1 MSYLANMTRAERIAA
16 EEIAGV
22 SISDVEVA
30 SKILG
35 STWEEY
41 FVKQKQEMIS
51 PDEAEE
57 LGRKIYISLRLIN
70 AAIKEYHLAVG
81 HYLEQ
86 STELFVEYAAHV
98 TKVIEAEKA
107 FEAARVAGCFD
118 SIKKAQ
124 NLDNESA
131 IGLLTAAVMSQQ
143 AVVK

>member
-57 LGRKIYISLRLIN
+57 LGR
-70 AAIKEYHLAVG
+70 
-81 HYLEQ
+81 
-86 STELFVEYAAHV
+86 
-98 TKVIEAEKA
+98 
-107 FEAARVAGCFD
+107 
-118 SIKKAQ
+118 
-124 NLDNESA
+124 
-131 IGLLTAAVMSQQ
+131 
-143 AVVK
+143 

>member
-1 MSYLANMTRAERIAA
+1 M
-16 EEIAGV
+16 
-22 SISDVEVA
+22 
-30 SKILG
+30 
-35 STWEEY
+35 
-41 FVKQKQEMIS
+41 
-51 PDEAEE
+51 
-57 LGRKIYISLRLIN
+57 
-70 AAIKEYHLAVG
+70 G

-124 NLDNESA
+124 NLDNDSA